1 MSLVNQG
8 VHGSNSMV
16 IKVRGREVGRANGV
30 DVNVDFG
37 LQEVPE
43 GIGSVMP
50 AEYVALA
57 LRSDISINTFLI
69 RLRTTANK
77 AGIQDVLGT
86 PINEDV
92 LLQEPF
98 TLEVLDKVTGQRLFV
113 AEECS
118 WGNASISIRQGAITG
133 KDCRASAIRV
143 RQAAGYGI
151 PGVPTNL

>member
-8 VHGSNSMV
+8 VHGSNSVV

-30 DVNVDFG
+30 DINTDFG

-43 GIGSVMP
+43 GIGSIMP
-50 AEYVALA
+50 AEFVPLA
-57 LRSDISINTFLI
+57 YRADVSINTFLI
-69 RLRTTANK
+69 RIRTNGNK

-86 PINEDV
+86 PVNEDV

-113 AEECS
+113 AEGCS
-118 WGNASISIRQGAITG
+118 WGNMSISIRQGAITG
-133 KDCRASAIRV
+133 KDARASAVRC
-143 RQAAGYGI
+143 RQAAGYGLPGI
-151 PGVPTNL
+151 PSTL

>member
-37 LQEVPE
+37 LQPVPE
-43 GIGSVMP
+43 GIGSIMP
-50 AEYVALA
+50 AEHVSLDYRA
-57 LRSDISINTFLI
+57 DISVNTFLI
-69 RLRTTANK
+69 RLRTTGAK

-86 PINEDV
+86 PINDDV
-92 LLQEPF
+92 LAQEPF

-118 WGNASISIRQGAITG
+118 WASVGVSIRQGAITG
-133 KDCRASAIRV
+133 KDARCSAIRV
-143 RQAAGYGI
+143 RQAAGYGLV
-151 PGVPTNL
+151 GVPTTL

>member
-8 VHGSNSMV
+8 VHASNSMI
-16 IKVRGREVGRANGV
+16 IKVRGREVGRCQGV
-30 DVNVDFG
+30 DFNIDWG
-37 LQEVPE
+37 LQPVPE
-43 GIGSVMP
+43 GIGSIMP
-50 AEYVALA
+50 AEHVALDY
-57 LRSDISINTFLI
+57 RFDVSINTFLI
-69 RLRTTANK
+69 RLRTNNTG

-118 WGNASISIRQGAITG
+118 WGSTSFSIRQGSITG
-133 KDCRASAIRV
+133 KDARASAIRC
-143 RQAAGYGI
+143 RQAAGYGLAN
-151 PGVPTNL
+151 VPSTL

>member
-30 DVNVDFG
+30 DVNLDFG
-37 LQEVPE
+37 LQPVPE
-43 GIGSVMP
+43 GIGSIMP
-50 AEYVALA
+50 AEHVALDYRA
-57 LRSDISINTFLI
+57 DISVNSFLI
-69 RLRTTANK
+69 RLRTVGNN

-98 TLEVLDKVTGQRLFV
+98 TLEVLDKSNGQRLFV
-113 AEECS
+113 AESCS
-118 WGNASISIRQGAITG
+118 WGSVGISIRQGAVTG

-143 RQAAGYGI
+143 RQAAGYGL
-151 PGVPTNL
+151 PGVPTTL

>member
-8 VHGSNSMV
+8 IHGSNSML

-30 DVNVDFG
+30 DINIDWG
-37 LQEVPE
+37 LQAVPE
-43 GIGSVMP
+43 GIGSIMP
-50 AEYVALA
+50 AEYVALDYRA
-57 LRSDISINTFLI
+57 DISVNTFLI
-69 RLRTTANK
+69 RLRTNGNK

-113 AEECS
+113 AEDCS
-118 WGNASISIRQGAITG
+118 WGNMSVSIRQGAITG
-133 KDCRASAIRV
+133 KDARASAVRC
-143 RQAAGYGI
+143 RQAAGYGLPGI
-151 PGVPTNL
+151 PATL

>member
-16 IKVRGREVGRANGV
+16 IKVRGREVGRAN
-30 DVNVDFG
+30 NVGINIDWG

-43 GIGSVMP
+43 GIGSIMP
-50 AEYVALA
+50 AEFVPLA
-57 LRSDISINTFLI
+57 YRADLNISTFLI
-69 RLRTTANK
+69 RLRTNGNK

-98 TLEVLDKVTGQRLFV
+98 TMEVLDKVTGQRLFV
-113 AEECS
+113 AEDCS
-118 WGNASISIRQGAITG
+118 WGSMNIDIRQGAITG
-133 KDCRASAIRV
+133 KDARASAVRC
-143 RQAAGYGI
+143 RQAAGYGL
-151 PGVPTNL
+151 PGVPTTL